1 MEQTFVLLKPDAIR
15 RRLVKKIFAIFER
28 NGLRI
33 VKKKSLKLSPKLIWR
48 LYSNLNPK
56 QKFAKAHVRYVSSGR
71 VIAAIL
77 QGRNAI
83 RKAKRLVG
91 ATNPE
96 KAAKGTIRRRFG
108 YIDRKKDLWFNV
120 VHAADSKKNAKREAE
135 LFGL

>member
-1 MEQTFVLLKPDAIR
+1 MQQTFILLKPDAIR
-15 RRLVKKIFAIFER
+15 RRLVGKTFAIFER

-33 VKKKSLKLSPKLIWR
+33 LKKKSLKPSSRLIWK

-56 QKFAKAHVRYVSSGR
+56 QNFAKAHVSYVSSGK

-77 QGRNAI
+77 QGSNAV
-83 RKAKRLVG
+83 RKAKKLVG

-108 YIDRKKDLWFNV
+108 YIDRKRDLWLNV
-120 VHAADSKKNAKREAE
+120 VHAADSKQNAKREAK